1 MIVKKRT
8 EKQKKQKKQTKQNC
22 ANVPAKCSSQ
32 LGSTRAASTEMTR
45 LGPFFLLQQ
54 KHKLIVTHK
63 DQGLVK
69 VVKVVLEIV
78 AGLS

>member
-1 MIVKKRT
+1 MEKNELKKKN
-8 EKQKKQKKQTKQNC
+8 KQNKQTKQNC
-22 ANVPAKCSSQ
+22 ANVPREV
-32 LGSTRAASTEMTR
+32 LAARIESFYR
-45 LGPFFLLQQ
+45 DDAPRPFFLLQQ
-54 KHKLIVTHK
+54 KHKLIVTHE